1 MQVKENKVRD
11 NNYDIELGMMWKS
24 LCRLH
29 SLIIILSFIYA
40 LLGVLHYVVY
50 IALCL
55 GEKSVTVCLFD
66 HQKNWKINFYS
77 AFTS

>member
-11 NNYDIELGMMWKS
+11 NNYDIELRIMWKS

-29 SLIIILSFIYA
+29 SLIIILSFIYT

-50 IALCL
+50 IVLCL
-55 GEKSVTVCLFD
+55 LNS
-66 HQKNWKINFYS
+66 KII
-77 AFTS
+77 FTKILYKYEDTNCEDSLKR